1 MKKIALCCLILSLIF
16 LAGCASTIKTDTN
29 KTNILKIYTEHYPPL
44 NYIENGQLTGQAT
57 EVVRELMKRTGTDAD
72 IQLATWEEGYKA
84 VMENPNVALFSVA
97 MTPERKPLLL
107 WVGPITIHD
116 TNLYARNGS
125 KIEIVRLEDAK
136 KVRKVVVVKDYYTE
150 QLLRKE
156 GFTNLESVASEKIA
170 IRKLLLAEAQLFPS
184 NNLTIPELLKY
195 AGTTMDIDDVK
206 NVFNLSTNM
215 SYITFSKGTSPEL
228 VARWQKALDEMKT
241 DGTFRQIYAKWLPA
255 EKAPE
260 IIQMMTEEY
269 PPVTFMKKGKV
280 SGFVTDMVRE
290 ISARQGIP
298 DNIRLTSWDE
308 AYKLALSNPNVVL
321 FSAERTAKRE
331 NLFQWV
337 GPVGKN
343 SSIFYAKKGSSIKM
357 KSLEDA
363 RKVTAIGSTANWFN
377 EQDLKDRGF
386 TNLVSS
392 VLPTDNVRKL
402 MQGEVQL
409 AVFTDITVADI
420 VKNAGYTMDDLEP
433 VATLSNTYFYIALSL
448 GTPLEVVKKWQS
460 SLDSLKAD
468 GTFEKIYRSYIP
480 NADVNDLLNTK
491 ESAGYYPGECSNLS
505 SLPPKEKELVEFV
518 CKAKALTL
526 ANMKNMGEQ
535 EGLAAAYK
543 EFDRQAGDSECK
555 AGRCPFQ
562 QGELYMFAYENE
574 TQDSRTVK
582 INCRAHGAQ
591 PAMVGKDF
599 FNAGFVMKAYPQ
611 YGIKQQQD
619 AKFFQMVSDA
629 AYRKNGYADGFVLFI
644 WPNPIDEN
652 KIWLKKSYSTKI
664 TDNVWIGSG
673 IYIEKVDR

>member
-1 MKKIALCCLILSLIF
+1 MKKLALCCLILSLIF
-16 LAGCASTIKTDTN
+16 LAGCVSTIQTGAIKPAS
-29 KTNILKIYTEHYPPL
+29 LKIYTESYPPL
-44 NYIENGQLTGQAT
+44 NYAENGKVTGQAT
-57 EVVRELMKRTGTDAD
+57 EVVQELIKRTGTDTD
-72 IQLATWEEGYKA
+72 IQLATWDEGYKA
-84 VMENPNVALFSVA
+84 VMGKPNVALFSVA
-97 MTPERKPLLL
+97 MTPERKPLLQ
-107 WVGPITIHD
+107 WVGPIAFLD
-116 TNLYARNGS
+116 ANLYARKGS
-125 KIEIVRLEDAK
+125 KIVIARLEDAK
-136 KVRKVVVVKDYYTE
+136 KLPKIVVVKDYYSE
-150 QLLRKE
+150 ELLRKE
-156 GFTNLESVASEKIA
+156 GFTNLETVATEEIA
-170 IRKLLLAEAQLFPS
+170 IKKLLSGEAQLFPGG
-184 NNLTIPELLKY
+184 NLAMPVLLKQIG
-195 AGTTMDIDDVK
+195 ATMDDVES
-206 NVFNLSTNM
+206 VLNLSTNM
-215 SYITFSKGTSPEL
+215 IYVTFSKGTSPEL

-241 DGTFRQIYAKWLPA
+241 DGTFRRIYAKWLPA

-260 IIQMMTEEY
+260 IFQMMTEEY
-269 PPVTFMKKGKV
+269 PPVTFMKNGKV

-298 DNIRLTSWDE
+298 DNIRLASWDE

-321 FSAERTAKRE
+321 FSAEGTAKRE
-331 NLFQWV
+331 KLFQWV

-343 SSIFYAKKGSSIKM
+343 SSILYARKGSGIRM

-363 RKVTAIGSTANWFN
+363 RKVAAIGTTANWFN

-392 VLPTDNVRKL
+392 PLPTDNVRKL

-409 AVFTDITVADI
+409 SVFTDITVAEI
-420 VKNAGYTMDDLEP
+420 ANNAGYTMDDLEP

-448 GTPLEVVKKWQS
+448 GTPLAVVEKWQS

-480 NADVNDLLNTK
+480 NADINDLLNTK

-505 SLPPKEKELVEFV
+505 TLPPKEKALVEFV
-518 CKAKALTL
+518 CKAKAFTL

-535 EGLAAAYK
+535 EGLAATFK
-543 EFDRQAGDSECK
+543 EFDRQAGDPECK
-555 AGRCPFQ
+555 AGKCPFQ

-574 TQDSRTVK
+574 MQNGTTVK

-591 PAMVGKDF
+591 PSMVSKDF
-599 FNAGFVMKAYPQ
+599 FNTGFVMKAYPQ

-629 AYRKNGYADGFVLFI
+629 AYRQNGYADGFVLFT

-664 TDNVWIGSG
+664 TDTVWIGSG
-673 IYIEKVDR
+673 IYIEKVNR